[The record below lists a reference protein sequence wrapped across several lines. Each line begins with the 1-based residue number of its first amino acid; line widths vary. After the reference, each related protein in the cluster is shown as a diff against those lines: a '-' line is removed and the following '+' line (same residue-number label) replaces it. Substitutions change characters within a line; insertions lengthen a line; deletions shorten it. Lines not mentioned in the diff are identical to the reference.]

1 MTNIREPLTP
11 AAMPEA
17 ERVHRWLEGRF
28 QDAREIHQFEKGWG
42 GYWYIVTEGRAF
54 GVGATTLALEDA
66 RVIVGLN
73 EFDIAGGFET
83 PPQLPRIVFVTDD
96 GFTIKNL
103 QTQEQLDPVRT
114 R

>member
-11 AAMPEA
+11 AATPEA
-17 ERVHRWLEGRF
+17 ERVNRWLQSRF

-54 GVGATTLALEDA
+54 GVGATNEALEDK

-73 EFDIAGGFET
+73 EFDIVGGFEA
-83 PPQLPRIVFVTDD
+83 PPQLPRILFVSDN
-96 GFTIKNL
+96 GLTIKDL
-103 QTQEQLDPVRT
+103 QTQAQTDPAR
-114 R
+114 